1 MRPEHW
7 WYTLPLRLRSLFRER
22 AVDRDLDDEMQY
34 HIERLTEENMARGMP
49 AEEARLAALRAMDG
63 LTQNRERARETRG
76 VSGILNFGRDLRYAF
91 RLLRKSPGFS
101 LVAILTLGLGIGA
114 NSAIFSVVNAMLLRP
129 LPFPESD
136 RLVRLWEASP
146 SRNWHRNV
154 INPWNF
160 LDWRDNAH
168 AFEDMAAIV
177 GGQVNLT
184 GYGEP
189 VAVPG
194 FQVSPGFFS
203 IVRIP
208 PYLGRTFAP
217 GDGVPGQDNKVILS
231 YGLWQSRFGGQP
243 DIVGKTLT
251 VNGRPCVIIG
261 VMPRGF
267 SFPKSPAEL
276 YAPLAL
282 TRSKEFAGGRFLS
295 AVARLRPG
303 VTLAQAQQD
312 IERAARITV
321 ALRPDNNQK
330 WSAEAVPLLQ
340 DVTQDLRRPLWVLLA
355 AVGLLLLIA
364 CANVAN
370 LLLMRGSGRLREIAV
385 CEALGAT
392 RWRIVQQLLA
402 ESLVLAMAGLAAGLG
417 FATLGLRGLLA
428 IIPQNA
434 PLPRSEPITID
445 GQVFAFTLVASL
457 LTAVLF
463 GLAPSLRL
471 SSVPPVDA
479 LKHGTQPS
487 PGGHRRM
494 RQALVVTEIS
504 LAILLAVGAGLMLR
518 SFQRLLAVDPGF
530 DTQHVV
536 TMRLFTSPAKY
547 SDIHKRSQYVQ
558 RILGE
563 VRGVPGVQASGTAHF
578 LPLSGGESGSCFAPG
593 NGTKEPNPAS
603 SPDARFLIIS
613 PGYLGAMGTPIL
625 AGRDFDERDQVGSP
639 SVMLVNQ
646 AFVRS
651 FLPSQNPIGQHFSV
665 CWTVPNPA
673 EIVGVVADTRQTGLE
688 DTPRPRIFLSNY
700 QTPMFFASVVVRAQG
715 DPRQIMS
722 SVEAA
727 IHRADPEQA
736 VSGMRTMDDVLSDSV
751 SRPRFQTLLL
761 LVFAGLALGL
771 ATIGVYGVISYSVG
785 QRTQE
790 IGIRVA
796 LGAGHRQVVHLV
808 MKEAVLL
815 TSIGVGIGLACA
827 LAITRLLGSLLF
839 EIKPTDPITLFAVS
853 CLVAVAAGLA
863 TYLPAR
869 RATRVEP
876 MQALRYE

>member
-76 VSGILNFGRDLRYAF
+76 VSGILNFGRDLRYAL
-91 RLLRKSPGFS
+91 RLLRKSPGFA

-154 INPWNF
+154 INPLNF
-160 LDWRDNAH
+160 LDWHDNAH
-168 AFEDMAAIV
+168 AFEDMAAIS
-177 GGQVNLT
+177 GGQFNLT
-184 GYGEP
+184 GHGEP

-194 FQVSPGFFS
+194 LQVSPGFFS
-203 IVRIP
+203 ILGIP
-208 PYLGRTFAP
+208 PYLGRTFVS
-217 GDGVPGQDNKVILS
+217 GDGIPGQDNKVILS

-243 DIVGKTLT
+243 DIVGKTLN
-251 VNGRPCVIIG
+251 VNGRPCVIVG

-276 YAPLAL
+276 WTPLAL

-340 DVTQDLRRPLWVLLA
+340 DVTQDLRRPLWVLLG

-385 CEALGAT
+385 REALGAT

-547 SDIHKRSQYVQ
+547 RDTNKRF
-558 RILGE
+558 R
-563 VRGVPGVQASGTAHF
+563 
-578 LPLSGGESGSCFAPG
+578 
-593 NGTKEPNPAS
+593 
-603 SPDARFLIIS
+603 
-613 PGYLGAMGTPIL
+613 
-625 AGRDFDERDQVGSP
+625 
-639 SVMLVNQ
+639 
-646 AFVRS
+646 
-651 FLPSQNPIGQHFSV
+651 V

-722 SVEAA
+722 SVDAA
-727 IHRADPEQA
+727 VHRADPEQA

-751 SRPRFQTLLL
+751 SRPRFQTFLL

-771 ATIGVYGVISYSVG
+771 AAIGVYGVISYSVG

-790 IGIRVA
+790 IGIRLA
-796 LGAGHRQVVHLV
+796 LGAGHRQVIYLV
-808 MKEAVLL
+808 MKEALLL
-815 TSIGVGIGLACA
+815 TSIGLGIGLACA
-827 LAITRLLGSLLF
+827 LAMTRLLRSLLF

-876 MQALRYE
+876 MRALRYE